1 MKENINISFESE
13 FNKTNFLF
21 KDGFTEND
29 TKSINT
35 NLSNLNLGNFSSN
48 KFLFKGSITEQKKL
62 TSTNSLSNEI
72 LKDMSGLG
80 LTKIRTEKE
89 KFNSKLINLNDEK
102 YQDSWIDID
111 STNISKIVLIKVV
124 DQCYFEGHLHLKS
137 NLNTEHILIKFINK
151 KNYYMITPSIFF
163 IKPRNEIIINIKRF
177 CKLAPEITSSKSKES
192 ILMIAKKITNKVD
205 DLNDVKIYLKSE
217 DIYSPDYQ
225 LFSFSFILD
234 NGYNPI
240 YYDKLIEDR
249 KKAIEAFYAKTNI
262 NEITNINTLKE
273 HVENMKINIKEY
285 KNKIKKIENEF
296 EMTFEKSENQ
306 NIIKEQISKQE
317 KVNKI
322 MVDKEE
328 FFEVGEDNI
337 NKGLIDEINPK
348 LIKNN
353 VLNALHDENGITLPM
368 TLFLMSIGLFIGKFI
383 KVLLFK

>member
-48 KFLFKGSITEQKKL
+48 KFLFKGSIIEHKKIA
-62 TSTNSLSNEI
+62 STNSLTNDI

-80 LTKIRTEKE
+80 LTKIRSEKE
-89 KFNSKLINLNDEK
+89 KFNNKLINLNNEK

-137 NLNTEHILIKFINK
+137 NLNTEHILVKFINK

-249 KKAIEAFYAKTNI
+249 KKAIEAYYAKTNI

-273 HVENMKINIKEY
+273 HVENMRINIKEY

-296 EMTFEKSENQ
+296 EMIFEKSENQ

-328 FFEVGEDNI
+328 FFEVGEDNM

-353 VLNALHDENGITLPM
+353 VLNALHDENGITIPM
-368 TLFLMSIGLFIGKFI
+368 ILFLMSIGLFIGKFI
-383 KVLLFK
+383 KVLIFK

>member
-48 KFLFKGSITEQKKL
+48 KFLFKGSIIEHKKIA
-62 TSTNSLSNEI
+62 STNSLTNDI

-80 LTKIRTEKE
+80 LTKIRSEKE
-89 KFNSKLINLNDEK
+89 KFNNKLINLNNEK

-137 NLNTEHILIKFINK
+137 NLNTEHILVKFINK

-249 KKAIEAFYAKTNI
+249 KKAIEAYYAKTNI

-296 EMTFEKSENQ
+296 EMIFEKSENQ

-328 FFEVGEDNI
+328 FFEVGEDNM

-353 VLNALHDENGITLPM
+353 VLNALHDENGITIPM
-368 TLFLMSIGLFIGKFI
+368 ILFLMSIGLFIGKFI
-383 KVLLFK
+383 KVLIFK

>member
-48 KFLFKGSITEQKKL
+48 KFLFKGSIIEHKKIA
-62 TSTNSLSNEI
+62 STNSLTNDI

-80 LTKIRTEKE
+80 LTKIRSEKE
-89 KFNSKLINLNDEK
+89 KFNNKLINLNNEK

-111 STNISKIVLIKVV
+111 STNISKIALIKVV

-137 NLNTEHILIKFINK
+137 NLNTEHILVKFINK

-249 KKAIEAFYAKTNI
+249 KKAIEAYYAKTNI

-273 HVENMKINIKEY
+273 HVENMRINIKEY

-296 EMTFEKSENQ
+296 EMIFEKSENQ

-328 FFEVGEDNI
+328 FFEVGEDNM

-353 VLNALHDENGITLPM
+353 VLNALHDENGITIPM
-368 TLFLMSIGLFIGKFI
+368 ILFLMSIGLFIGKFI
-383 KVLLFK
+383 KVLIFK

>member
-1 MKENINISFESE
+1 
-13 FNKTNFLF
+13 
-21 KDGFTEND
+21 
-29 TKSINT
+29 
-35 NLSNLNLGNFSSN
+35 
-48 KFLFKGSITEQKKL
+48 
-62 TSTNSLSNEI
+62 
-72 LKDMSGLG
+72 
-80 LTKIRTEKE
+80 
-89 KFNSKLINLNDEK
+89 
-102 YQDSWIDID
+102 
-111 STNISKIVLIKVV
+111 
-124 DQCYFEGHLHLKS
+124 
-137 NLNTEHILIKFINK
+137 
-151 KNYYMITPSIFF
+151 MITPSIFF

-249 KKAIEAFYAKTNI
+249 KKAIEAFYSKTNI

-285 KNKIKKIENEF
+285 KNKIKKRENEF
-296 EMTFEKSENQ
+296 EMIFEKSENQ
-306 NIIKEQISKQE
+306 NIIKEQMSKQE

-368 TLFLMSIGLFIGKFI
+368 ILFLMSIGLFIGKFI

>member
-80 LTKIRTEKE
+80 LTKIRSEKE

-137 NLNTEHILIKFINK
+137 NLF
-151 KNYYMITPSIFF
+151 
-163 IKPRNEIIINIKRF
+163 
-177 CKLAPEITSSKSKES
+177 
-192 ILMIAKKITNKVD
+192 
-205 DLNDVKIYLKSE
+205 
-217 DIYSPDYQ
+217 
-225 LFSFSFILD
+225 
-234 NGYNPI
+234 
-240 YYDKLIEDR
+240 
-249 KKAIEAFYAKTNI
+249 
-262 NEITNINTLKE
+262 
-273 HVENMKINIKEY
+273 
-285 KNKIKKIENEF
+285 
-296 EMTFEKSENQ
+296 
-306 NIIKEQISKQE
+306 
-317 KVNKI
+317 
-322 MVDKEE
+322 
-328 FFEVGEDNI
+328 
-337 NKGLIDEINPK
+337 
-348 LIKNN
+348 
-353 VLNALHDENGITLPM
+353 
-368 TLFLMSIGLFIGKFI
+368 
-383 KVLLFK
+383 

>member
-48 KFLFKGSITEQKKL
+48 KFLFKGSIIEHKKIA
-62 TSTNSLSNEI
+62 STNSLTNDI

-80 LTKIRTEKE
+80 LTKIRSEKE
-89 KFNSKLINLNDEK
+89 KFNNKLINLNNEK

-137 NLNTEHILIKFINK
+137 NLNTEHILVKFINK

-177 CKLAPEITSSKSKES
+177 CKLAPEITSIKSKES

-249 KKAIEAFYAKTNI
+249 KKAIEAYYAKTNI

-273 HVENMKINIKEY
+273 HVENMRINIKEY

-296 EMTFEKSENQ
+296 EMIFEKSENQ

-328 FFEVGEDNI
+328 FFEVGEDNM

-353 VLNALHDENGITLPM
+353 VLNALHDENGITIPM
-368 TLFLMSIGLFIGKFI
+368 ILFLMSIGLFIGKFI
-383 KVLLFK
+383 KVLIFK